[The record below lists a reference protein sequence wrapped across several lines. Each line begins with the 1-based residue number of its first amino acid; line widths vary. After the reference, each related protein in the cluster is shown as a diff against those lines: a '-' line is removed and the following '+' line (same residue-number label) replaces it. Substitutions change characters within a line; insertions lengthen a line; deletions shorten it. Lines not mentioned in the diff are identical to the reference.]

1 MRNMFL
7 PHMASARW
15 QSSFLSNA
23 TKPNLRVCSSI
34 HHGAGLALPL
44 FPSERDTILREG
56 LCMNIDPRR
65 VYRHVAGSW
74 ALHRYRLA

>member
-23 TKPNLRVCSSI
+23 TKPNLQEASAAIIGAVQTVLNLLFVSPPWKEAILKEGSVC
-34 HHGAGLALPL
+34 HDPQKGL
-44 FPSERDTILREG
+44 RT
-56 LCMNIDPRR
+56 
-65 VYRHVAGSW
+65 
-74 ALHRYRLA
+74 